1 LNLKKKLFCFP
12 IQAYDIVILAYGAA
26 KDRLLEIPGESNLT
40 NVVSARNFV
49 GLYNGL
55 PEAAALDID
64 LVNISITKTKLTRS
78 INSLNCSFVNLLV
91 AKWKKS

>member
-1 LNLKKKLFCFP
+1 LNYIKKKLFCFP
-12 IQAYDIVILAYGAA
+12 IQAYDIVVLAYGAA
-26 KDRLLEIPGESNLT
+26 KDRLLEIPGESDLT

-64 LVNISITKTKLTRS
+64 LVNISIT
-78 INSLNCSFVNLLV
+78 
-91 AKWKKS
+91 